1 MSGNT
6 VSLYSYTKKGI
17 WWKVLISS
25 ILLVGIGAING
36 LWTLMDY
43 KEWYASLE
51 KPFFS
56 PPSSQVVGMI
66 WTLFYIIMGV
76 SVGIIW
82 QIAKKAN
89 VEEQSIYAKK
99 AIGLFIIQIAVN
111 MIVPIFFF
119 AFHNLYLLLFSVSI
133 NLLFVATLIQRFYR
147 INKTAAIILIPYL
160 MWLVYATLLD
170 ASLLWLNAA
179 KI

>member
-82 QIAKKAN
+82 QIAKKA
-89 VEEQSIYAKK
+89 
-99 AIGLFIIQIAVN
+99 IGLFIIQIAVN